1 MKNNNTVEE
10 IDFTNENNPK
20 WGNYPPNDL
29 DVAKWHYFEGIKGG
43 FNPKPLQLCWVRL
56 FETHGSTI
64 LEESYHLGLCV
75 EMFREEY
82 DRELSSSKLI
92 KNYERKFNRFIDHDG
107 YIIGDGSGTEEYQW
121 KPCVSEFQNWG
132 DAVKWKAIRNYNKNR
147 ILWEKNQRGAYHF
160 VKERCISKIKLKRSV
175 LNAND

>member
-1 MKNNNTVEE
+1 M
-10 IDFTNENNPK
+10 
-20 WGNYPPNDL
+20 
-29 DVAKWHYFEGIKGG
+29 
-43 FNPKPLQLCWVRL
+43 QLCWVRL